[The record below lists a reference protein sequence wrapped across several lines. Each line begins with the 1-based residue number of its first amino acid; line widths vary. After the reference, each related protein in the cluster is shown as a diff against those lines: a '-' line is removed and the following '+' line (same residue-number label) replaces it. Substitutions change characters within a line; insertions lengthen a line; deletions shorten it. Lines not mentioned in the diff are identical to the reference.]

1 MNSVHLAQQ
10 DVKYHRTH
18 HFHENHIIEA
28 NILNYFFSQ
37 GRPGQHGQEEGRSRP
52 GLGLLERART
62 HLRRVQQDRGG
73 PTCRCVSSSH

>member
-28 NILNYFFSQ
+28 NILNYFFPRADLANTAKKKDVRDRASAFWNA
-37 GRPGQHGQEEGRSRP
+37 
-52 GLGLLERART
+52 LEPISDEFNKIEA
-62 HLRRVQQDRGG
+62 VQLAGA
-73 PTCRCVSSSH
+73 